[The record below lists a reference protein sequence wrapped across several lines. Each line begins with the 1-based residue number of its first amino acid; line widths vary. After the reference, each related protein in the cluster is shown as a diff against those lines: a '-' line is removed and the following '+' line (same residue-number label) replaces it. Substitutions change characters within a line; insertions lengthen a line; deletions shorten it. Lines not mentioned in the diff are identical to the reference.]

1 MVIIKME
8 PTSLIIARLVD
19 PVFFTLEKN
28 GQHQVRRY
36 TGRVT
41 PKTKVGNKWDDLD
54 ATVVFDWPSQ

>member
-28 GQHQVRRY
+28 DQHRVLRY

>member
-1 MVIIKME
+1 ME

-28 GQHQVRRY
+28 GQHRVLRY